1 MSAIQYKYKIGVRR
15 FGYVNWVGFYTLY
28 LKEVQ
33 RFFKVWVQTIV
44 SPIVTLLL
52 FLTVFSLAIGS
63 ERTDVLGHKFTV
75 FLVPGLIAMQIMQ
88 NAFANTSS
96 SLMISKV
103 QGNIVDILFPPLSA
117 GEVTFSLILGGITR
131 GLVVGFFS
139 ILVHYLLSKFHLH
152 IFYVIVFGIL
162 GSCLLAALGFIA
174 GHGLKNLIIW
184 QLLQILLLF
193 HYHFYLERFSINRLE
208 GPIHTISQFNP
219 FFYIIDGFRYDFEI
233 IRFNVYFGMLILFVC
248 NMILIGLCY
257 LLFKRVIKLK
267 LNNYEYL
274 GTYARRPISFS
285 HGKGCYLFSTSN
297 DKYLDFVLVL
307 L

>member
-139 ILVHYLLSKFHLH
+139 ILVSILFIKVPIFS
-152 IFYVIVFGIL
+152 IFYIFIFALL
-162 GSCLLAALGFIA
+162 GSLLLACIGFIA
-174 GHGLKNLIIW
+174 GLWADRFDNLAAVTNFIVIP
-184 QLLQILLLF
+184 LSFLSGTF
-193 HYHFYLERFSINRLE
+193 FSIA
-208 GPIHTISQFNP
+208 
-219 FFYIIDGFRYDFEI
+219 
-233 IRFNVYFGMLILFVC
+233 
-248 NMILIGLCY
+248 
-257 LLFKRVIKLK
+257 K
-267 LNNYEYL
+267 
-274 GTYARRPISFS
+274 
-285 HGKGCYLFSTSN
+285 
-297 DKYLDFVLVL
+297 
-307 L
+307 

>member
-1 MSAIQYKYKIGVRR
+1 MRGHERYSMLKYKIGVRR

-52 FLTVFSLAIGS
+52 FFLTVFSLAIGS

-75 FLVPGLIAMQIMQ
+75 FLVPGLIAVMQIMQ

-96 SLMISKV
+96 SFNDF
-103 QGNIVDILFPPLSA
+103 QGSGKYRRYFIPSIVSWRGYIFFNFRWC
-117 GEVTFSLILGGITR
+117 VTR

-139 ILVHYLLSKFHLH
+139 ILVSLFFIKIPFAH

-162 GSCLLAALGFIA
+162 GSCLLAALGLIA
-174 GHGLKNLIIW
+174 GLWAEKFDNMAAVTNFIVVPLSFLSGT
-184 QLLQILLLF
+184 F
-193 HYHFYLERFSINRLE
+193 FSISRLE

-219 FFYIIDGFRYDFEI
+219 FFLYY
-233 IRFNVYFGMLILFVC
+233 
-248 NMILIGLCY
+248 
-257 LLFKRVIKLK
+257 
-267 LNNYEYL
+267 
-274 GTYARRPISFS
+274 
-285 HGKGCYLFSTSN
+285 
-297 DKYLDFVLVL
+297 
-307 L
+307 

>member
-1 MSAIQYKYKIGVRR
+1 MSTIQYKYKIGVRR

-52 FLTVFSLAIGS
+52 FLAVFSLAIGS

-117 GEVTFSLILGGITR
+117 GEVTFSLILGGVTR
-131 GLVVGFFS
+131 GLVVGFSS
-139 ILVHYLLSKFHLH
+139 ILVSLFFIKVPFAH

-174 GHGLKNLIIW
+174 C
-184 QLLQILLLF
+184 LL
-193 HYHFYLERFSINRLE
+193 Y
-208 GPIHTISQFNP
+208 
-219 FFYIIDGFRYDFEI
+219 
-233 IRFNVYFGMLILFVC
+233 
-248 NMILIGLCY
+248 
-257 LLFKRVIKLK
+257 
-267 LNNYEYL
+267 
-274 GTYARRPISFS
+274 
-285 HGKGCYLFSTSN
+285 TS
-297 DKYLDFVLVL
+297 DAADE
-307 L
+307 

>member
-139 ILVHYLLSKFHLH
+139 ILVSLFFIKIPFAH

-174 GHGLKNLIIW
+174 GLWAEKFDNMAAVTNFIVVPLSFLSGT
-184 QLLQILLLF
+184 F
-193 HYHFYLERFSINRLE
+193 FSINKLE

-219 FFYIIDGFRYDFEI
+219 FFYIIDGFRYGFLGQSDS
-233 IRFNVYFGMLILFVC
+233 NVYFGMLILFVC

-257 LLFKRVIKLK
+257 LLFKKGYKIK
-267 LNNYEYL
+267 
-274 GTYARRPISFS
+274 A
-285 HGKGCYLFSTSN
+285 
-297 DKYLDFVLVL
+297 
-307 L
+307 